1 MTQILETHGGSH
13 MLKYIWPWNWPSD
26 LEVDV
31 KSPKNFQKWI
41 VQAKSSE
48 NEVLHLFLA
57 LFGENHIFAYL
68 TLKLTFWP
76 WNWPSV
82 FKDDSK
88 SQNWYQKWI
97 LQSKLHKN
105 EVLQLFLPLFVEKS
119 YLTLKL
125 NFDLEFTP

>member
-1 MTQILETHGGSH
+1 

-26 LEVDV
+26 LEVGV
-31 KSPKNFQKWI
+31 KSQKNCQKWI
-41 VQAKSSE
+41 LQSKSRE

-88 SQNWYQKWI
+88 SQNWYQEWI